1 MIIIKSKAI
10 RTVLRWQI
18 YVTLVL
24 TILASYWKGTHGG
37 ISALLGGGVNVIA
50 GAAYGFMAS
59 CGNPRSAGGTMRVLL
74 RAESTKIAL
83 TVLQLWAVLTMYKDI
98 VAIGFFSAFVITV
111 LMFSLVLFAGDK

>member
-10 RTVLRWQI
+10 RTVLRWQV

-37 ISALLGGGVNVIA
+37 VSALLGGSVNVLA

-59 CGNPRSAGGTMRVLL
+59 RGNPRSAGGTLRILM
-74 RAESTKIAL
+74 RAESTKVAL

-98 VAIGFFSAFVITV
+98 VVVGFFSVFIVTV
-111 LMFSLVLFAGDK
+111 LIFSLALFASDK